1 MIEFVWPRFGRELHG
16 LFEFTVDLA
25 TDELTGFSVRK
36 LYYLELNELI
46 APIAPQVLA
55 GTAKKKVVVVVF
67 DMAMLNLV
75 NEEGHD
81 AGNGYIVRVAAALK
95 FAAEELLRLG
105 AEDVFIGRLGGDEF
119 GLLAV
124 GLLRPDVES
133 VVRRAQEEVAKTD
146 LEHIDAGFADLSDP
160 IKLQQL
166 RGKEGEILVS
176 LEPGRGAARAAVRRV
191 DLIADERANIAK
203 AITRIYLLARLF
215 AFAPDA
221 YEKVAKFGRK
231 AVSSVEETEIKE
243 LAEKL
248 KREEDILLDVRALAL
263 RVRSEVMS
271 KDLFKQAISLVA
283 ELDFK
288 E

>member
-1 MIEFVWPRFGRELHG
+1 MIELVWPRFGRELRG

-36 LYYLELNELI
+36 LYYLELNDLI

-55 GTAKKKVVVVVF
+55 GTAKKKVVVVIF

-75 NEEGHD
+75 NDAGHD

-119 GLLAV
+119 GLMVVDLP
-124 GLLRPDVES
+124 RSEVES
-133 VVRRAQEEVAKTD
+133 VVKRAQEEVAKTD

-160 IKLQQL
+160 IKLQQQ
-166 RGKEGEILVS
+166 RGKAGELLTS

-191 DLIADERANIAK
+191 DLIADERAKIAK
-203 AITRIYLLARLF
+203 ATTRINLLARLF
-215 AFAPDA
+215 VSDPDT
-221 YEKVAKFGRK
+221 YEKVAKFGMK
-231 AVSSVEETEIKE
+231 AVSSVEEAEIMQ
-243 LAEKL
+243 LSEKL
-248 KREEDILLDVRALAL
+248 KRGEDIWLDVLALAL
-263 RVRSEVMS
+263 RVRSEAMS
-271 KDLFKQAISLVA
+271 KDIFKQAVSLVA
-283 ELDFK
+283 EQDFR